1 MCCFGAPGGGAD
13 TGMGDSARADGRA
26 DRGAKPT
33 ADTGMGDSAPGT
45 PRKLVASGI
54 SD

>member
-13 TGMGDSARADGRA
+13 TGMGDSARADGQA

-33 ADTGMGDSAPGT
+33 ADTGMGDSAPWNT
-45 PRKLVASGI
+45 TEVSRVWH
-54 SD
+54 